1 MASHVPVSG
10 APVAGS
16 EDATVTTTQPTDRLS
31 TVATQRTMTDRFG
44 SPLALGSGVYTA
56 YIDMRNVLST
66 LNFATAGVGAAACD
80 IDAAASATFGGIPV
94 VAGSPNIVATAVFT
108 ASSKSIAAMG
118 LSAAATAVTS
128 WVGVAA

>member
-16 EDATVTTTQPTDRLS
+16 EDATVATVSPTDRLS

-44 SPLALGSGVYTA
+44 NPLALGSGVYSA
-56 YIDMRNVLST
+56 YIDMRNVLSA
-66 LNFATAGVGAAACD
+66 LNFTVAAVGTSACD
-80 IDAAASATFGGIPV
+80 LNAVASATYGGLAIATGTPSIIAAAAFT
-94 VAGSPNIVATAVFT
+94 AGSSGI
-108 ASSKSIAAMG
+108 ASMS
-118 LSAAATAVTS
+118 LSAAATASAS